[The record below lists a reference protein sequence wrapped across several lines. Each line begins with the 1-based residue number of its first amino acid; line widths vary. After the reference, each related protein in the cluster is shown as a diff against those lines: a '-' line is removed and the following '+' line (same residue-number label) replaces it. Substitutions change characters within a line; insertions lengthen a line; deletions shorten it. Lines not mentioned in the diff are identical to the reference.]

1 MIKTNGTKWSMIWSN
16 KICNF
21 PVRIVQCIWNVSWSS
36 RGVLMHRWGI
46 AAGDWR
52 KLVVC
57 LLNSP
62 KVILE
67 RDVYHYAIEHGE
79 KDPQNMQ
86 GEIKLTFMIL
96 TLYEVGFNTLD
107 FSTAISVEGI
117 CFNLSRLSISF
128 FLAAAYSFINWCWV
142 EKPATQEH
150 TWRGQEWSMHGRMW
164 VSRTSPSGFPKA
176 WETLLTEVK
185 NEPLLK
191 YRHATSLSCL
201 NCYPTA

>member
-1 MIKTNGTKWSMIWSN
+1 MIKSNGTKWSMIWSN

-128 FLAAAYSFINWCWV
+128 FFSCSLFFHQLMLGGKARNTRAHLKGAGMINAWQDV
-142 EKPATQEH
+142 GESHVTF
-150 TWRGQEWSMHGRMW
+150 W
-164 VSRTSPSGFPKA
+164 VSQGLRNLADRS
-176 WETLLTEVK
+176 
-185 NEPLLK
+185 
-191 YRHATSLSCL
+191 
-201 NCYPTA
+201 